1 MKMTTALVA
10 GTLALS
16 ALWLIQSPIEHASA
30 SSGDIPDISLYAF
43 GQLDRNADGKLSFL
57 EARQVKSLHTEF
69 YRMDLDLDGFL
80 SPQELRSLRV

>member
-1 MKMTTALVA
+1 MKITTALVA

-16 ALWLIQSPIEHASA
+16 ALWLTHSPIEQASA
-30 SSGDIPDISLYAF
+30 ASMDVPEISLHTF
-43 GQLDRNADGKLSFL
+43 TQLDRNADGKLSFL
-57 EARQVKSLHTEF
+57 EARQVESLNKEF